1 MNPIENEQIAAR
13 ACQCVL
19 HGAGRLQNFPGL
31 IKKIIEL
38 RAWEERQI
46 RTGEIVRL
54 KSLAELITLP
64 QLRGWNEDLKKIEAL
79 LKDDPEALAAFRK
92 EIHGNQGQRTDL
104 GNNITE
110 VNERVTGT
118 SRAYTLSR
126 LKRES
131 PELFAEVCDGKLS
144 ANAAAIKAGF
154 RKKPTP
160 EQQILKLFMKC
171 QDKAAVLAA
180 LSAMLPAKKRGR
192 PRKGS

>member
-1 MNPIENEQIAAR
+1 MNAIENEQISAR

-38 RAWEERQI
+38 RAWEERQV

-79 LKDDPEALAAFRK
+79 LKDDPEAAAAFRK
-92 EIHGNQGQRTDL
+92 EIHVNGGDRKSEEAISCDNVTTDPA
-104 GNNITE
+104 
-110 VNERVTGT
+110 VTGN

-131 PELFAEVCDGKLS
+131 PELFADVCDGKLS

-160 EQQILKLFMKC
+160 EQQILKLFVKC

-180 LSAMLPAKKRGR
+180 LNAMLEGI
-192 PRKGS
+192 